1 MVWDGIERRRNRMIP
16 DNFTPQTAFE
26 GYVKASL
33 DNLTDRF
40 NRLPC
45 DAQSKR
51 LGLCE
56 NKLSNI
62 EGKATILGALGGFIT
77 FLVGKIFLGK

>member
-1 MVWDGIERRRNRMIP
+1 MEYSGPRRRKTDMP
-16 DNFTPQTAFE
+16 NFEPQDAFQ
-26 GYVKASL
+26 GYVVAKLEAI
-33 DNLTDRF
+33 TDRL
-40 NRLPC
+40 NALPC
-45 DAQSKR
+45 DEQSKR

-77 FLVGKIFLGK
+77 YLAGKIFLGK